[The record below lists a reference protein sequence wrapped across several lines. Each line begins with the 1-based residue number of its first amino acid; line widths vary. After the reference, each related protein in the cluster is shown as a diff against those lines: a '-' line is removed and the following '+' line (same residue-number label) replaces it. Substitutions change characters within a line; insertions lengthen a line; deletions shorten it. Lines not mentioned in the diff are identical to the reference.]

1 MLLFLHDFRRLIE
14 AGTATVENQSHK
26 TAANQKGKEDTE
38 THHQPTPRR
47 HDHVASRFPPV
58 MADPYGS
65 GQNREKNEYGQ
76 CGFHLITAGSAGI
89 ATQSLPP
96 AVTVM

>member
-1 MLLFLHDFRRLIE
+1 MLLFLHDFRRLIK

-26 TAANQKGKEDTE
+26 TAADQKGKEDTE
-38 THHQPTPRR
+38 
-47 HDHVASRFPPV
+47 
-58 MADPYGS
+58 PYRS

-89 ATQSLPP
+89 ANSEPRLCYSHLNPWE
-96 AVTVM
+96 

>member
-1 MLLFLHDFRRLIE
+1 
-14 AGTATVENQSHK
+14 
-26 TAANQKGKEDTE
+26 
-38 THHQPTPRR
+38 
-47 HDHVASRFPPV
+47 

-89 ATQSLPP
+89 ATLPS
-96 AVTVM
+96 VTVM